1 MIVCISEFWL
11 SALLLI
17 TKSYRAITFG
27 YKQQGRQPKFTDA
40 DSQNSLMQTIII

>member
-27 YKQQGRQPKFTDA
+27 YKRYSTPAIRQTC
-40 DSQNSLMQTIII
+40 SQA